1 MITLRGPSGP
11 RFGSDMNQLHIVSG
25 GALLIRNGVIQ
36 QAGTSR
42 RIENLLEA
50 RDAREIDAK
59 GHIVMPAFTSP
70 DQSLVA
76 PESSETRLAYVSRQ
90 RLEKSCK
97 NTAAAY
103 ARVGS
108 LIIGAHTGYAEDLR
122 TANRILRI
130 HHGVQSK
137 PLRIRSILSPP
148 ALTDPDE
155 LIQKWLP
162 KVARRKLAPILDINL
177 APAYSPQMRRR
188 EVAAVAATTGFA
200 LRVRTAGAPRH
211 DWYELASDI
220 GALAILS
227 SYPAPPEWASRLP
240 GCVHVVQ
247 AMSEAAHSH
256 DDSPLFRKSL
266 DRGWPVALASGAT
279 RPGRPV
285 GNPQYLLHLAETRF
299 GMTSEEAIVAATWN
313 AACSLRMSHV
323 GGSLEPGK
331 AADLLIMDVPDY
343 RELARRPGESDV
355 HIAMSA
361 GHIVYRRGGL
371 ILD

>member
-1 MITLRGPSGP
+1 MRELQVVSA
-11 RFGSDMNQLHIVSG
+11 GS
-25 GALLIRNGVIQ
+25 LLIRNGVIQ
-36 QAGTSR
+36 QAGPSR
-42 RIENLLEA
+42 RIENLHEA
-50 RDAREIDAK
+50 RNAREIDAK
-59 GHIVMPAFTSP
+59 GQIVMPAFSSP
-70 DQSLVA
+70 DQALVT
-76 PESSETRLAYVSRQ
+76 PDSSEARLAFVSRQ

-108 LIIGAHTGYAEDLR
+108 LMIGAHTGYAEDPG
-122 TANRILRI
+122 TAGRILRI
-130 HHGVQSK
+130 HQSVQSK

-148 ALTDPDE
+148 ALTNPDE

-162 KVARRKLAPILDINL
+162 KAAKRKLAQIFDIDL
-177 APAYSPQMRRR
+177 APERSPQMRRR

-200 LRVRTAGAPRH
+200 LRVRTAGNPRP

-227 SYPAPPEWASRLP
+227 PYPAPADWTDRLP
-240 GCVHVVQ
+240 GCVQVIQ
-247 AMSEAAHSH
+247 AMSESGRSQDQAG
-256 DDSPLFRKSL
+256 LFRKSI
-266 DRGWPVALASGAT
+266 DRGWPIALASGAT

-285 GNPQYLLHLAETRF
+285 ANPQYLLHLAESRF
-299 GMTSEEAIVAATWN
+299 GMTPEEAIVAATWN
-313 AACSLRMSHV
+313 ASCSLRMSHV

-361 GHIVYRRGGL
+361 GHVVYRRGGL